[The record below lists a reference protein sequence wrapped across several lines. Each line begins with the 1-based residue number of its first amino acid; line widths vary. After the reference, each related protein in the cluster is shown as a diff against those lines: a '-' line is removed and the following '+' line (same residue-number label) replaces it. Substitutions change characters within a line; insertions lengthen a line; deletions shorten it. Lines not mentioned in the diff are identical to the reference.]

1 MAGWLRTKLG
11 ALDFDNIL
19 AYDTFKVVH
28 VRDRRLGGL
37 YWFFNIT
44 VFAYV
49 IFNIIADQKYN
60 IKEAPVPGSIRI
72 SLQEPE
78 QGIKTPDYCRLTNGC
93 TYLAANQ
100 IIFPQGNDR
109 EVFITTRISRTI
121 YTLPPNCDSGLPS
134 SPECMYTRGTK
145 NATRI
150 SYVADVENYTLMI
163 EHSIRGKVTAV
174 SKRSG
179 LLKGTLYEKS
189 DTVGGKAKA
198 VKRFHNETAPP
209 DVDGDILTLGEL
221 MRAARLTLDTPS
233 YAPGANRA
241 AGETQRSA
249 GAVIV
254 VVIDYQNQVSS
265 PSEIKYGYW
274 PSIIDGAEYK
284 ILEVIRN
291 PDNTVTEI
299 NRHGVKIVFQQT
311 GSIGHFDLITLMIN
325 LVSAIALLK
334 VASIIVEVLMLRF
347 LPEREIYHSCKFE
360 HTEDFG
366 DLRRLRKSGNGY
378 EEQKEGTTADNDK
391 QGSQSEPDI
400 ARPPSAAGSEHGLIS
415 RRHLIDQQQGQQGQ
429 QQQQHT
435 SIEMNQR

>member
-1 MAGWLRTKLG
+1 MVNWFRAKLG
-11 ALDFDNIL
+11 SIDLDDIL

-49 IFNIIADQKYN
+49 IFNIVMDQKYN

-78 QGIKTPDYCRLTNGC
+78 GGIKTPDYCRLTQGC

-100 IIFPQGNDR
+100 IIYPQGNDR

-121 YTLPPNCDSGLPS
+121 YTLPAGCDTGLPS
-134 SPECMYTRGTK
+134 RPECMYTRGTK

-163 EHSIRGKVTAV
+163 EHSIRGKLTAV
-174 SKRSG
+174 SERSG
-179 LLKGTLYEKS
+179 LLKGTLYESS
-189 DTVGGKAKA
+189 DTVGGKAR
-198 VKRFHNETAPP
+198 VIKRFLNETTEP
-209 DVDGDILTLGEL
+209 DVDGDIISLGEL
-221 MRAARLTLDTPS
+221 MSAAKLTLDAPS

-241 AGETQRSA
+241 NGETQRSA
-249 GAVIV
+249 GAVVV
-254 VVIDYQNQVSS
+254 VVIDYQNQVRY
-265 PSEIKYGYW
+265 PSQIKYGYW
-274 PSIIDGAEYK
+274 PSVIPGAEYK
-284 ILEVIRN
+284 VLEVIRN

-299 NRHGVKIVFQQT
+299 NRHGVKIVFQQSGT
-311 GSIGHFDLITLMIN
+311 IGHFDPLTLLVN

-334 VASIIVEVLMLRF
+334 M
-347 LPEREIYHSCKFE
+347 YQSCKFE

-366 DLRRLRKSGNGY
+366 DLRKSRKRAQSYNEQDQSGINQV
-378 EEQKEGTTADNDK
+378 EPLDN
-391 QGSQSEPDI
+391 SEHYI
-400 ARPPSAAGSEHGLIS
+400 IRPPSVVTSEQGLIQRPHHTGS
-415 RRHLIDQQQGQQGQ
+415 YPP
-429 QQQQHT
+429 QHA